1 MADHAAPPLIARPR
15 PPGLARK
22 LIRNPSG
29 AIGLAL
35 LSLVIGLAVFAGLLF
50 PEDPFE
56 MVGMPFEAPFTGD
69 FLLGTDMLGRD
80 IAAGI
85 AYGARISLLVG
96 SVATLVIVVLG
107 TLVGAVAG
115 YYGGW
120 IDTAAMRVTEF
131 FQTIPTFIGA
141 IVIVAVLGSTLPNV
155 IGAIAIVSWAPLA
168 RLVRAEVRAVKSREF
183 VEACVSL
190 GMSDLRILIVQIL
203 PNVLTTIVVAGS
215 LMVATAILFE
225 AGLSFLGLGD
235 PNIMTWGYMIGAG
248 RSAIRTAWWM
258 VTIPGLAVLLTVLA
272 INLIGDA
279 LNEALNPRAKR

>member
-1 MADHAAPPLIARPR
+1 MVNQISRPSMVK
-15 PPGLARK
+15 K
-22 LIRNPSG
+22 LLSNPSG
-29 AIGLAL
+29 AIGFLVLACVIL
-35 LSLVIGLAVFAGLLF
+35 LAAFASILY
-50 PEDPFE
+50 PEGPFE
-56 MVGMPFEAPFTGD
+56 MVGMPFEPPFSGE

-96 SVATLVIVVLG
+96 GVATIVIVLLG
-107 TLVGAVAG
+107 TIIGALAG
-115 YYGGW
+115 YFGGW
-120 IDTAAMRVTEF
+120 VDSFAMRITEF

-141 IVIVAVLGSTLPNV
+141 IVIVAVLGPTLPNI

-168 RLVRAEVRAVKSREF
+168 RLVRAEVKSIKSREF

-190 GMSDLRILIVQIL
+190 GMNDLRILIVQIL

-235 PNIMTWGYMIGAG
+235 PNTMTWGYMIGAG

>member
-1 MADHAAPPLIARPR
+1 MVDRPSRPLLVA
-15 PPGLARK
+15 K
-22 LIRNPSG
+22 LLRNPSG
-29 AIGLAL
+29 IIGLSL
-35 LSLVIGLAVFAGLLF
+35 LTAVILLAAFASVLF
-50 PEDPFE
+50 PDDPFE
-56 MVGMPFEAPFTGD
+56 MVGMPFEHPFTGEY
-69 FLLGTDMLGRD
+69 LLGTDMLGRD

-96 SVATLVIVVLG
+96 VVATVVIVVLG
-107 TLVGAVAG
+107 TLVGALAG

-141 IVIVAVLGSTLPNV
+141 IVIVAVLGPTLPNI

-168 RLVRAEVRAVKSREF
+168 RLVRAEVKSVRSREF

-190 GMSDLRILIVQIL
+190 GMGDLRILVVQIL

-235 PNIMTWGYMIGAG
+235 PNTMTWGYMIGAG
-248 RSAIRTAWWM
+248 RSAMRTAWWM
-258 VTIPGLAVLLTVLA
+258 VTIPGIAVLLTVLA
-272 INLIGDA
+272 INLVGDA
-279 LNEALNPRAKR
+279 LNEALNPRGKR

>member
-1 MADHAAPPLIARPR
+1 MVDRSRGLH
-15 PPGLARK
+15 LARQ
-22 LIRNPSG
+22 LLRNPSG
-29 AIGLAL
+29 
-35 LSLVIGLAVFAGLLF
+35 VIGFTILTFVILIAIFAAVFF
-50 PEDPFE
+50 PEDPFD
-56 MVGMPFEAPFTGD
+56 MVGAPFQPPFQD
-69 FLLGTDMLGRD
+69 EYFLGTDMLGRD

-85 AYGARISLLVG
+85 AYGARVSLLVG
-96 SVATLVIVVLG
+96 FVATVVIVVLG
-107 TLVGAVAG
+107 TVVGGLAG

-141 IVIVAVLGSTLPNV
+141 IVIVAVLGPTLPHV

-168 RLVRAEVRAVKSREF
+168 RLVRAEVKSVKSKEF

-190 GMSDLRILIVQIL
+190 GMNDVRIMIVQIL
-203 PNVLTTIVVAGS
+203 PNVLSTIVVAGS

-235 PNIMTWGYMIGAG
+235 PNIMTWGYMIGSG

-258 VTIPGLAVLLTVLA
+258 VTIPGFAVLLTVLA

>member
-1 MADHAAPPLIARPR
+1 MLSNSAKPTL
-15 PPGLARK
+15 LRK
-22 LIRNPSG
+22 ILSTPTG
-29 AIGLAL
+29 AIGMALLTTVILLAL
-35 LSLVIGLAVFAGLLF
+35 FASVLF
-50 PEDPFE
+50 PEGPFE
-56 MVGMPFEAPFTGD
+56 MVGAPFRPPFGEYL
-69 FLLGTDMLGRD
+69 FGTDMLGRD

-96 SVATLVIVVLG
+96 AVATLVIVLLG
-107 TLVGAVAG
+107 TIIGGLAG

-141 IVIVAVLGSTLPNV
+141 IVIVAVLGPTLPNI

-168 RLVRAEVRAVKSREF
+168 RLVRAEVRSVKGREF
-183 VEACVSL
+183 VEACLSL
-190 GMSDLRILIVQIL
+190 GMGDMRILVVQIL
-203 PNVLTTIVVAGS
+203 PNVLSTIVVAGS

-235 PNIMTWGYMIGAG
+235 PNIMTWGFMIGAG

-258 VTIPGLAVLLTVLA
+258 VTIPGVAVLLTVLA

>member
-1 MADHAAPPLIARPR
+1 MRFNLI
-15 PPGLARK
+15 GK
-22 LIRNPSG
+22 LVRNPSG
-29 AIGLAL
+29 LIGLVL
-35 LSLVIGLAVFAGLLF
+35 LAAVVFLAIFAAVLF

-56 MVGMPFEAPFTGD
+56 MVGMPFMPPLQGE

-80 IAAGI
+80 IASGI

-96 SVATLVIVVLG
+96 VVATFVIVLMG
-107 TLVGAVAG
+107 TIVGGLAG

-141 IVIVAVLGSTLPNV
+141 IVIVAVAGATLPNV

-168 RLVRAEVRAVKSREF
+168 RLVRAEVRSIKSREF
-183 VEACVSL
+183 VEACVAL
-190 GMSDLRILIVQIL
+190 GMSDMRILIVQIM
-203 PNVLTTIVVAGS
+203 PNVLSIIVVAGS

-258 VTIPGLAVLLTVLA
+258 VTIPGIAVLLTVLA
-272 INLIGDA
+272 INLVGDA